1 MLILDTSVLSTF
13 TYLGLLE
20 QFRKLN
26 LNYVITP
33 DVLEEFSKKWA
44 KTEIPSWIN
53 IDVPSNIIK
62 PESLSISAT
71 DMSLISLAVEKR
83 FVIATDDL
91 ALRKIANDRNIA
103 VVGTLGLLK
112 LLYNQKIIHTKEAYL
127 NYLEKLRTDLYLSD
141 ELIEWAIKD
150 ID

>member
-20 QFRKLN
+20 ELRQLN
-26 LNYVITP
+26 ITYAITP
-33 DVLEEFSKKWA
+33 DVLEEFSKKWV
-44 KTEIPSWIN
+44 KTKIPSWIN
-53 IDVPSNIIK
+53 IDTPSDKIK
-62 PESLSISAT
+62 IESLSMSTT
-71 DMSLISLAVEKR
+71 DTSLISLAIEKKSM
-83 FVIATDDL
+83 IATDDL
-91 ALRKIANDRNIA
+91 APRKIAKDRDIA

-112 LLYNQKIIHTKEAYL
+112 LLYTQNIIQTREIYL

-141 ELIEWAIKD
+141 DLLEWAIKD

>member
-20 QFRKLN
+20 ELRQLN
-26 LNYVITP
+26 ITYAITP
-33 DVLEEFSKKWA
+33 DVLEEFSKKWV
-44 KTEIPSWIN
+44 KTKIPSWIN
-53 IDVPSNIIK
+53 IDTPSDKIK
-62 PESLSISAT
+62 IESLSMSTT
-71 DMSLISLAVEKR
+71 DTSLISLAIEKKSM
-83 FVIATDDL
+83 IATDDL
-91 ALRKIANDRNIA
+91 ALRKIAKDRDIA

-112 LLYNQKIIHTKEAYL
+112 LLYTQNIIQTREIYL

-141 ELIEWAIKD
+141 DLLEWAIKD

>member
-20 QFRKLN
+20 ELRQLN
-26 LNYVITP
+26 ITYAITP
-33 DVLEEFSKKWA
+33 DVLEEFSKKWV
-44 KTEIPSWIN
+44 KTKIPSWIN
-53 IDVPSNIIK
+53 IDTPSDKIK
-62 PESLSISAT
+62 IESLSISST
-71 DMSLISLAVEKR
+71 DTSLISLAIEKKSM
-83 FVIATDDL
+83 IATDDL
-91 ALRKIANDRNIA
+91 ALRKIAKDRDIA

-112 LLYNQKIIHTKEAYL
+112 LLYTQNIIQTREIYL

-141 ELIEWAIKD
+141 DLLEWAIKD